1 MASNIDIA
9 IRAKN
14 EASGAIRQVSADLGN
29 LDDAAAGVGGGFGD
43 LGNLLTGGLIAG
55 GLTVLA
61 DRAIAGAAAIY
72 DLAKSAQAFDTL
84 KSSFNDLAAS
94 AGESGDAMLTAL
106 RGASQGMIADQDL
119 ILAANRAMML
129 GVAQN
134 SQQMVELLQVATVRG
149 KAMGMSATDAFND
162 LVTGLGRMSPLILDN
177 LGIVTGGEKVFEDYA
192 KSLGTTS
199 AALTDAQ
206 KKQALFAKVVAE
218 SQDLLSKPMDVNP
231 FAKMDAQIANLKIKM
246 GELALPLAGEFAQAA
261 SDAAGELSHIFDAV
275 DVSGA
280 KGWGEMAGYAVG
292 VAIKDG
298 IVSIM
303 NGNGMEIAQS
313 IFDAATMLSPARI
326 GMEMAKGTYAAFEDN
341 TATPDQARNDVVA
354 QRAAIMDELTLKTQQ
369 YSIAMSDMLGTLD
382 QYFALNAAG
391 NTGAADVVYEQAMA
405 KIELAKQLKA
415 ENETLAES
423 YNQLGEAIGLTAKK
437 MQGPSLDPGWADYT
451 HAAKAA
457 TAATTEVGA
466 AADGVSGGMTSAA
479 NAGFNFSYA
488 LDAISGSA
496 GAVPGALAAAA
507 SAVNSIRAEM
517 VNATIAGMAMA
528 DAMAVVQRYS
538 GLEKSGQQIAQGL
551 TNLGF
556 YEPQQIAYAV
566 DLNTQTALADVR
578 NLAAEAGK
586 VPEAL
591 KGPGAKTPDY
601 GIDEIGRQVGR
612 ATGAT
617 EAYQDA
623 LSDSNDE
630 QRAGTREAVKFGD
643 TVVGSTSY
651 GKQKTD
657 ELRGAFGELGA
668 GVVDALG
675 GAGGGGAAGAVDNL
689 ALSLDDLRGKVSSV
703 LSGALT
709 PDIGF
714 DPSSILP
721 REDDIN
727 ENARRLAAIANEG
740 IIGQPWL
747 EEFKNTAPQ
756 AWSDIMAQV
765 AAGVDAKTAAASIY
779 RDFQSGLR
787 PDLIDKGL
795 VKERVKAMIIGDQNM
810 AALAEEIAQELAT
823 EMGIPLQQAL
833 AAAGGAMG
841 VSTGAAGDAAAEAA
855 GTGGTD
861 MTAGGAQAGQTWIAG
876 FLANADGTAIVAGI
890 VTKLSAEMPKFL
902 EAGKGAG
909 TQWGTGFMSTVE
921 SGIANPLITL
931 LVTLVTPGIMAQ
943 IAAGKSQTEPPQ

>member
-55 GLTVLA
+55 GLTMIA
-61 DRAIAGAAAIY
+61 DRAINAASAIY

-94 AGESGDAMLTAL
+94 AGESGDAMLAAL

-303 NGNGMEIAQS
+303 DGNGMEIAQS
-313 IFDAATMLSPARI
+313 ILDAATMLSPARI

-341 TATPDQARNDVVA
+341 TATPDQMRNDA
-354 QRAAIMDELTLKTQQ
+354 IAERAAIMDELTLKTQQ
-369 YSIAMSDMLGTLD
+369 YAIAVSDMLGTLD

-391 NTGAADVVYEQAMA
+391 NTSAADVVYEQAMA

-488 LDAISGSA
+488 LNAISGSA
-496 GAVPGALAAAA
+496 GAIPGALAAAA

-517 VNATIAGMAMA
+517 VSATIAGMAMA

-591 KGPGAKTPDY
+591 KTQTKVQDY
-601 GIDEIGRQVGR
+601 GIEDITRGVKVASGAQENYQR
-612 ATGAT
+612 AVTDT
-617 EAYQDA
+617 NE
-623 LSDSNDE
+623 E
-630 QRAGTREAVKFGD
+630 TRAGTREAVKFGD
-643 TVVGSTSY
+643 TVAGSTSY

-657 ELRGAFGELGA
+657 ELRGAFGELGS
-668 GVVDALG
+668 GVEDALG
-675 GAGGGGAAGAVDNL
+675 GAGGGGAAGAVDGL
-689 ALSLDDLRGKVSSV
+689 ALSLDDLKGKVQSV
-703 LSGALT
+703 LSGALS

-714 DPSSILP
+714 DPASILP
-721 REDDIN
+721 RADDIN

-740 IIGQPWL
+740 IANQPWL
-747 EEFKNTAPQ
+747 EEFKATAPQ

-765 AAGVDAKTAAASIY
+765 AQGVDAKTAAAKIY
-779 RDFQSGLR
+779 QDFQDGMR
-787 PDLIDKGL
+787 PDLIDKEL
-795 VKERVKAMIIGDQNM
+795 VKERVRRMILGDQNM

-823 EMGIPLQQAL
+823 EMNIPLSQAL

-841 VSTGAAGDAAAEAA
+841 VATGAAGEAAANANA
-855 GTGGTD
+855 GGTD
-861 MTAGGAQAGQTWIAG
+861 MTSGGAQAGQTFVAG
-876 FLANADGTAIVAGI
+876 FLATADGTQLVAGI
-890 VTKLSAEMPKFL
+890 VGKLQTEMPKFL

-909 TQWGTGFMSTVE
+909 TQWGSGFMTTVE
-921 SGIANPLITL
+921 SGIANPLINL

-943 IAAGKSQTEPPQ
+943 MAANKSQTEPPQ